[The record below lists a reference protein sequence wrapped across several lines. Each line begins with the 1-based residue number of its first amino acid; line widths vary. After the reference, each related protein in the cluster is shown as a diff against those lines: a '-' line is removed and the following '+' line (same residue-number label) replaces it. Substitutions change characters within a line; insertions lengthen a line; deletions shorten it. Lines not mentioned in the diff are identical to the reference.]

1 MFIKAV
7 DAISG
12 DDVFSCGV
20 EGIMPTPSTGDI
32 LVDPQFRQ
40 FRVIQRAY
48 VVHEV
53 KPSGKV
59 LDLTAPKTIE
69 VEIQCA
75 VCPVGQEQEYAE
87 RMSN

>member
-1 MFIKAV
+1 MYIKAV

-12 DDVFSCGV
+12 ENIFSCGV
-20 EGIMPTPSTGDI
+20 EGVMPAPANGDI

-53 KPSGKV
+53 KPTDKV
-59 LDLTAPKTIE
+59 LDLKAPKTIDI
-69 VEIQCA
+69 EIQCA

-87 RMSN
+87 RMTN

>member
-12 DDVFSCGV
+12 DNVFSCGV
-20 EGIMPTPSTGDI
+20 EGIMPAPSAGDI
-32 LVDPQFRQ
+32 IVDPQLRQ

-53 KPSGKV
+53 KSAGTV
-59 LDLTAPKTIE
+59 LDLTAPTTIDI
-69 VEIQCA
+69 EIQCA

-87 RMSN
+87 RMTK